1 MLKQNFELRTM
12 ARLSLSG
19 QWLSASW
26 VTLVY
31 VLIAGGLSLIPHAGS
46 LLSFLIVPPLVYG
59 YNVILL
65 ELHRENKLVEVTRLF
80 DGFSDFGRIG
90 GTMILMQLYTVLWM
104 LLLVIPGIVKS
115 YSYALTPYILK
126 DRPEL
131 KFNAAIEESM
141 RMMNGYK
148 MKLFLLDLSF
158 IGWIL
163 LTMLT
168 FVIGLLFLNPYM
180 SVSRIAFYEDL
191 KAEQERNQV
200 EG

>member
-168 FVIGLLFLNPYM
+168 FGIGLLFLNPYM